1 MTNCDHIV
9 ALIKKNDDTS
19 LKEGMTLLFL
29 SEDLQKIGKY
39 FYNRYP
45 NLAFV
50 SWEDLVTETI
60 IRFVEAIQ
68 ADRLP
73 IKNCWGFARNI
84 CRNICEEYQR
94 NQSKFDRLVHWIV
107 ERFNS
112 PDNSVERSKIET
124 VIAKLGKQCQI
135 LLWALFFEIPPIT
148 DKTELSNLLKAAGF
162 DVAPGSV
169 ATLITRCKQS
179 FRMQLSNDPSSLFRE

>member
-9 ALIKKNDDTS
+9 ALIKKNDEAS
-19 LKEGMTLLFL
+19 LKEGMALLFL
-29 SEDLQKIGKY
+29 SEELQKIGKY
-39 FYNRYP
+39 FHDRYP
-45 NLAFV
+45 HLSFV

-60 IRFVEAIQ
+60 IRFVEAVQ
-68 ADRLP
+68 ANRP
-73 IKNCWGFARNI
+73 PEKNCWGFARNI
-84 CRNICEEYQR
+84 CRNICEEYMR
-94 NQSKFDRLVHWIV
+94 DLSKFDRFVNWIV

-112 PDNSVERSKIET
+112 PDNIVVRSKIEA

-135 LLWALFFEIPPIT
+135 LLWALFFEVPPIT
-148 DKTELSNLLKAAGF
+148 NKTELSNLLKVAGY

-179 FRMQLSNDPSSLFRE
+179 FRTQLSNDPSSLFSE